1 MQTFRLT
8 LLVFPLCLGVYA
20 EEGPPAAGFPKL
32 QEKVESLGFPAL
44 AAPLKLYGEKPPALS
59 ENGTPEVP
67 DLALTYAWD
76 ETKKI
81 PEELAVEL
89 TAADGAPALAMIEK
103 WTGQK
108 PNLGKLDLQAAR
120 SCSLKFSGLAA
131 VKLADLQF
139 VQPLEGDKKKLKE
152 CRLAFSA
159 LTAKKVTFQAAEAG
173 KEPVS
178 VVTPVELM
186 LGGEYRPMNLKAKKK
201 RVMLNEEESVAYLG
215 KKPKDPT
222 QKRVSLA
229 FPKPESGE
237 DPSTLLAT
245 AGAARVQCEI
255 VLAREP
261 QTPVERRQPRGWVF
275 RDKKGETAPEIIL
288 PSQFD
293 GKEALGAFVQVLDQK
308 KDPFLP
314 RTRELTLE
322 VIVLEVTFGPEK

>member
-1 MQTFRLT
+1 MPTLRLA
-8 LLVFPLCLGVYA
+8 LLLFPFCLGTYA
-20 EEGPPAAGFPKL
+20 EEGTPGTGLPKL
-32 QEKVESLGFPAL
+32 REKVESLGFPAL
-44 AAPLKLYGEKPPALS
+44 VAPLKLYGEKPPALA

-81 PEELAVEL
+81 PEELIVEL
-89 TAADGAPALAMIEK
+89 AATDCAPALAMIEK

-108 PNLGKLDLQAAR
+108 PDSGKLNLQAANA
-120 SCSLKFSGLAA
+120 CSLKFSGLAA

-139 VQPLEGDKKKLKE
+139 TQPLEGEKKKVKE
-152 CRLAFSA
+152 CRLAFTA
-159 LTAKKVTFQAAEAG
+159 LTAKTVTFQASEAG

-178 VVTPVELM
+178 VVTPVNIM
-186 LGGEYRPMNLKAKKK
+186 LGGDYRPMNIKAKKK
-201 RVMLNEEESVAYLG
+201 RVMLNEEESVVYLG

-222 QKRVSLA
+222 RKRVSLA

-245 AGAARVQCEI
+245 AGAARIQCEI

-261 QTPVERRQPRGWVF
+261 QTPLERRQPRGWVF
-275 RDKKGETAPEIIL
+275 RDKKGEMATEIIL

-308 KDPFLP
+308 KDPFHP

-322 VIVLEVTFGPEK
+322 VIVLEVTFGAEE